1 MTRVLLALAA
11 VWSLMGCT
19 QTWGIVGSDRDVHG
33 CRPSAGYAWC
43 TELQSCQRPWEL
55 AREKNFVNTP
65 AAFEAFCKNPSRSS
79 VPAKP

>member
-1 MTRVLLALAA
+1 MTRVCLTLAA
-11 VWSLMGCT
+11 VWSLTGCAKP
-19 QTWGIVGSDRDVHG
+19 WGIVGSDRDDHG

-55 AREKNFVNTP
+55 AREKSFVNTP

-79 VPAKP
+79 VPPKS